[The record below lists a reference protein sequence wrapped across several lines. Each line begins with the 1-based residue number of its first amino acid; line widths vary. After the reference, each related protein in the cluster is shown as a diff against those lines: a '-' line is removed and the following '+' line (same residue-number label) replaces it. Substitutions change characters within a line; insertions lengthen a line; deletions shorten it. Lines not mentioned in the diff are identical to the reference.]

1 VALIAAGVGITP
13 LRALLED
20 LPASVDVAVVV
31 RASTT
36 EDLVHRDEVS
46 ALVEG
51 RAGRAYAVVG
61 PRHKVRLDSRVL
73 HRLIPDLATRDVY
86 ICGPSGFTES
96 VASAALS
103 LGVPKVRI
111 HKEGFDF

>member
-1 VALIAAGVGITP
+1 
-13 LRALLED
+13 
-20 LPASVDVAVVV
+20 VVV